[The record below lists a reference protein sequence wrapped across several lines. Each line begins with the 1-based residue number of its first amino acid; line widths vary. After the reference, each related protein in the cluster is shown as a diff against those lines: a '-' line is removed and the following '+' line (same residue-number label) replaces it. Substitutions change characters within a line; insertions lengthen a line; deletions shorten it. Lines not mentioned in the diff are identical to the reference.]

1 MNNIIGLAIPLFAL
15 IFLGAIAG
23 KFVPEDRRGL
33 VWINIFV
40 VYFAIPSLIFR
51 LISKA
56 PLEELVN
63 WRYIAGTTLSTYL
76 VFMLMLVTAVVIGRV
91 ALRVG
96 AMQACSAAYGNVGYM
111 GVPLAIAVFGD
122 GAATPATLIMSF
134 DTALLFVLVPLLQ
147 GFDRRS
153 TSLLDAAKE
162 GAKSIAFNPLIL
174 ALLAGALA
182 SATSFQL
189 PAALDATVGY
199 LAAGAAPA
207 ALFAIG
213 VTVARQPLGEVHW
226 EIPVIT
232 LCKLVVHPMLVLGVM
247 MIMGGFDPVWVEVAV
262 LLAALPTA
270 ANVYVLAAKFDVYT
284 EGASSS
290 ILITTV
296 AALGTLSVV
305 LILISQGFARSNPF
319 AWLG

>member
-1 MNNIIGLAIPLFAL
+1 MTNIISLAIPLFAL
-15 IFLGAIAG
+15 IFLGLLAG
-23 KFVPEDRRGL
+23 KIVPEDRRGL

-40 VYFAIPSLIFR
+40 VYLAIPSLIFK

-63 WRYIAGTTLSTYL
+63 WRYVAGTTLSTYL
-76 VFMLMLVTAVVIGRV
+76 IFMLMLITAVLIGR
-91 ALRVG
+91 ASLRV
-96 AMQACSAAYGNVGYM
+96 ASMQASAAAYGNVGYM
-111 GVPLAIAVFGD
+111 GVPLAVAVFGD
-122 GAATPATLIMSF
+122 MAAAPATLILSF
-134 DTALLFVLVPLLQ
+134 DTALFFMLVPLLQ
-147 GFDRRS
+147 AADRPS
-153 TSLLDAAKE
+153 ASLGDALRE

-174 ALLAGALA
+174 ALVAGALA
-182 SATSFQL
+182 AATSLRL
-189 PAALDATVGY
+189 PAPVDATIGY

-213 VTVARQPLGEVHW
+213 VTIARQPPGSVNW
-226 EIPVIT
+226 EIPVIS

-247 MIMGGFDPVWVEVAV
+247 MVMGGFEPMWVEVAV

-270 ANVYVLAAKFDVYT
+270 ANVYVLATKFDVYT

-290 ILITTV
+290 ILITTL
-296 AALGTLSVV
+296 AAVGTLSV
-305 LILISQGFARSNPF
+305 LLLLISLGVTRSNPF